1 MTYSTLG
8 YTLCLMGAA
17 LAVSAGALSHRHTA
31 VAVIVVAVAFA
42 LILAG
47 GWFYILD
54 TRAQDRDAS
63 AKSAPPSERGP
74 WRTRVLDRAARLRD
88 SDAPVSHARAI
99 ERGGR

>member
-1 MTYSTLG
+1 VRAVTYSTLG

-17 LAVSAGALSHRHTA
+17 LAVSAGALSHRHTV

-54 TRAQDRDAS
+54 ARAQDRDAS
-63 AKSAPPSERGP
+63 AKSARGP
-74 WRTRVLDRAARLRD
+74 WRTRVFERAARLRD